1 MCPNTSSSTMITLKP
16 LEKQRLQKAAE
27 PVTIPSRRMPMHHF
41 LSHLTTE
48 SNVTSLE
55 IVVDNPKSF
64 SPLYGQH
71 PKGVYS
77 RESSACRWGTFPKLP
92 NLERKNSMENLQGLV
107 LPARPLQENPP
118 FLVIQDST
126 DEIFDVK
133 TSKAEASSS
142 QILAYSS
149 SPRLIPLPPP
159 AETDSDWSDMFPSE
173 SEEELRYAKQNGTN
187 SRDAALSAALICTI
201 ERLAISA
208 ALSMTRKPRKS
219 SKAEAIV
226 DDALFLTDNS
236 KDGPTP
242 EECCNGKIPG
252 DSEERDSSFGSTESK
267 LEDAEIVRT
276 FVRRSLCQQSSIQSS
291 NAPVILTEDL
301 LREVD
306 RIAVRAALT
315 MTNETYSTD

>member
-1 MCPNTSSSTMITLKP
+1 
-16 LEKQRLQKAAE
+16 
-27 PVTIPSRRMPMHHF
+27 MHHF

-64 SPLYGQH
+64 SPSFGQYH
-71 PKGVYS
+71 KRVHS

-92 NLERKNSMENLQGLV
+92 NLERKNSMENLEGLG
-107 LPARPLQENPP
+107 LPARPLQEDPP
-118 FLVIQDST
+118 V
-126 DEIFDVK
+126 EPV
-133 TSKAEASSS
+133 KAEASSS
-142 QILAYSS
+142 QILAHSS
-149 SPRLIPLPPP
+149 SPRLIPLPP
-159 AETDSDWSDMFPSE
+159 AVETDSDWSDMFPSE
-173 SEEELRYAKQNGTN
+173 SEEELRDAKQNGIN
-187 SRDAALSAALICTI
+187 CRDAALSAALICTI

-226 DDALFLTDNS
+226 DDALLLTDNS
-236 KDGPTP
+236 KDGPTL
-242 EECCNGKIPG
+242 EECCNAKIPG

-267 LEDAEIVRT
+267 LEDAEIVCT
-276 FVRRSLCQQSSIQSS
+276 FVRRSLCQHSSFQSS
-291 NAPVILTEDL
+291 NAPGILTEEL